1 MENRVVYLIRH
12 GKIQQ
17 EDDQR
22 RYIGQI
28 DLPLAEEGIK
38 QAQALQKRFER
49 SDIGAIYCSDLSRSV
64 KTAKII
70 AGSQKYRW

>member
-38 QAQALQKRFER
+38 QAQALQKRLSAPTLAR
-49 SDIGAIYCSDLSRSV
+49 SIAVICRVRLKPLRLSP
-64 KTAKII
+64 ALE
-70 AGSQKYRW
+70 KYRW